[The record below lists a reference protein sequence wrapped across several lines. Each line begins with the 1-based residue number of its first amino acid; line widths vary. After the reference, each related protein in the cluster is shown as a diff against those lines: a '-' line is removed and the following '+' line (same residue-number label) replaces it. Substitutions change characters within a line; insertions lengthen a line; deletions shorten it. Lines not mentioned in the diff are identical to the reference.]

1 MPIINARK
9 ILRVTGPPCCAYD
22 HQDSSAGQVGSIV
35 PDAGSR
41 IMLDSDKPVN
51 RRRFFREG
59 LRELLKP
66 LANAI
71 EPLHE
76 AARHLEQM
84 DLTSAPGKPAAPRQI
99 PLNIALRPPGALEEK
114 AFRDTCS
121 RCGECVRVCP
131 AQCIKID
138 PNGVRANGAPYIDP
152 NEMPCVVCD
161 GLLCMPVCPTGALVP
176 TILGEIDM
184 GTAIWHQDT
193 CVRTRGEDCTICVD
207 KCPVGTFAIELIAND
222 IHVKEAGC
230 IGCGVCQFEC
240 PTSPK
245 SIVIVPRSARPK
257 ST

>member
-1 MPIINARK
+1 
-9 ILRVTGPPCCAYD
+9 
-22 HQDSSAGQVGSIV
+22 
-35 PDAGSR
+35 
-41 IMLDSDKPVN
+41 MLDSDKPVN

-76 AARHLEQM
+76 AARQLEQM
-84 DLTSAPGKPAAPRQI
+84 EVLGASGGSAAQSNRNSPRSI
-99 PLNIALRPPGALEEK
+99 PLNLPLRPPGALENQS
-114 AFRDTCS
+114 FLDTCS

-138 PNGVRANGAPYIDP
+138 PAGVRGSGAPYIDA

-161 GLLCMPVCPTGALVP
+161 GLHCMHVCPTGALVP
-176 TILGEIDM
+176 TILADIDM
-184 GTAIWHQDT
+184 GTAVWHSDT
-193 CVRTRGEDCTICVD
+193 CLRTRATETSSADRACALCVE
-207 KCPVGTFAIELIAND
+207 KCPLGTFAIELNAAANQ
-222 IHVKEAGC
+222 IVVKESGC

-245 SIVIVPRSARPK
+245 SILVHPK
-257 ST
+257 SAHAQK